1 MRFGSTKE
9 VFNARRTSVNILSI
23 SSTVTLTL
31 VTLSSNIRRP
41 PGFVF
46 VIPGI
51 ELCSIRAGTTMKED
65 VREQTELVIQVYYV
79 QLLTKIHYIGIMMRE

>member
-9 VFNARRTSVNILSI
+9 VFNACTTSVNILSI

-31 VTLSSNIRRP
+31 VTLSSNLRRP

-65 VREQTELVIQVYYV
+65 VRE
-79 QLLTKIHYIGIMMRE
+79 REVDNKQS